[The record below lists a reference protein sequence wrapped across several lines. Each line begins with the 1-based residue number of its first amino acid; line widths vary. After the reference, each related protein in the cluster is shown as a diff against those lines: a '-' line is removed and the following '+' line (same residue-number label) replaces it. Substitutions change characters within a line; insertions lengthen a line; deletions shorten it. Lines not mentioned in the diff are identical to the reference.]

1 MFQEQSLV
9 RLAMNALQGLESALI
24 SVEKLSAAFCS
35 DPSDRTFHQIPSL
48 WNRFSSTHALGKILR
63 SIGCVGFLV
72 FLLHKFVDHFTELG
86 LDETCNQISNQLK
99 LEKCKS
105 NDDSEVRGKECAR
118 KSLVNQAFGVA
129 LRKILEGYTCAL
141 ASLHVSVGLRRTSKV
156 LDAHF
161 HESSVE
167 GCLMSVVHSEIT
179 LLEMYLHT
187 RELRIQIEV
196 LGNICNLHDIAN
208 CFSSLPFQD
217 LNDKASSEFC
227 NFHRGG
233 DLLTYLYTQ
242 LQVSKTEISPSS
254 DL

>member
-1 MFQEQSLV
+1 
-9 RLAMNALQGLESALI
+9 MNALQGLESALI

-86 LDETCNQISNQLK
+86 MDETFNQTSNQPK
-99 LEKCKS
+99 LEKCDS
-105 NDDSEVRGKECAR
+105 NDNSEVRGKKCFR
-118 KSLVNQAFGVA
+118 KSLVNQAFAVA
-129 LRKILEGYTCAL
+129 LRKILEGYMCAL
-141 ASLHVSVGLRRTSKV
+141 DSLHASVGLRRTSKV
-156 LDAHF
+156 LDVPL

-167 GCLMSVVHSEIT
+167 GCLMNVVHSKIT

-187 RELRIQIEV
+187 RELGIQIEV

-208 CFSSLPFQD
+208 CFSLFPFQD
-217 LNDKASSEFC
+217 LIDKATSEFC
-227 NFHRGG
+227 KFYRGG

-242 LQVSKTEISPSS
+242 LQVS
-254 DL
+254 

>member
-1 MFQEQSLV
+1 MFQEASLV
-9 RLAMNALQGLESALI
+9 RLAMHALQGLESALM

-86 LDETCNQISNQLK
+86 MAETFDQMSYQPK

-105 NDDSEVRGKECAR
+105 NDDSEVRGKESTR
-118 KSLVNQAFGVA
+118 KSLVNQAFAVA

-141 ASLHVSVGLRRTSKV
+141 DSLNASVGLRRTSKV
-156 LDAHF
+156 VDTPFLQ
-161 HESSVE
+161 SSVE
-167 GCLMSVVHSEIT
+167 GFLMSVVHSETT

-217 LNDKASSEFC
+217 LIDKGTSEFC

-242 LQVSKTEISPSS
+242 LQVS
-254 DL
+254 